1 MGNSCPSNC
10 SYNCCDVNYNCSLT
24 SRKWMLMIENCY
36 YYYYDYSWVYWVV
49 SIVVFFVFFFL
60 FLWIFICI
68 RRRRNLNYT
77 EPMIVGNTSIT
88 TRSPIN
94 SNRLYDLN
102 PSYNTNPQAYNVN
115 PQTYNN
121 QQLYNNPQAF
131 NNNNPQTYN
140 NQQNY
145 ANAYNL
151 NQYNHPNPNI
161 VQGNF
166 ISTQVTKI
174 NSMLTK
180 ITKHMKWENL
190 SFYPI
195 ITIRLKNDFFIVLI
209 L

>member
-10 SYNCCDVNYNCSLT
+10 SYNCCDINYNCSL
-24 SRKWMLMIENCY
+24 SNRRWMLIIENCY

-68 RRRRNLNYT
+68 RRRRNLNFS

-88 TRSPIN
+88 ARSPIN
-94 SNRLYDLN
+94 TNRLYDLN
-102 PSYNTNPQAYNVN
+102 PSYNTNTQA
-115 PQTYNN
+115 YNN
-121 QQLYNNPQAF
+121 QQVYNNPQGF
-131 NNNNPQTYN
+131 NNTSPQTYN

-166 ISTQVTKI
+166 ISTQAIKI
-174 NSMLTK
+174 NSTL
-180 ITKHMKWENL
+180 INIIKHIKWENL

-195 ITIRLKNDFFIVLI
+195 ITIIKLKDDTFFIILI
-209 L
+209 NNSI